1 MKVSVTVKPNAKQA
15 KIVKTGDNQFS
26 VWVTV
31 PPKENKA
38 NEAVIE
44 ALAEY
49 FNTAKSGVLL
59 LRGGKGKN
67 KVFEI
72 YV

>member
-1 MKVSVTVKPNAKQA
+1 MKVFVTVKPNAKQT

-26 VWVTV
+26 VWVSV

-38 NEAVIE
+38 NKAVIE
-44 ALAEY
+44 VLSEY
-49 FNTAKSGVLL
+49 FDIAKSKVILL
-59 LRGGKGKN
+59 HGGKGKN
-67 KVFEI
+67 KVFGI